1 MAELSP
7 LASVGWSAVALVVA
21 CWLTAAFAAP
31 GRLRDRAAW
40 LGATSF
46 YAALLCLF
54 ISLFLRARANDSLA
68 GTIGFGF
75 MLAFFACGFVL
86 ASLRTLRALAGKRA
100 GKLES
105 ATN

>member
-1 MAELSP
+1 MGFGAAL
-7 LASVGWSAVALVVA
+7 LVVA

-54 ISLFLRARANDSLA
+54 VSLFLRARADDSLA
-68 GTIGFGF
+68 GTYGFGF
-75 MLAFFACGFVL
+75 LVAFFACGFVL
-86 ASLRTLRALAGKRA
+86 ASLRTLRALGAKDGRRV
-100 GKLES
+100 ES
-105 ATN
+105 ATH